1 MSLKFL
7 LDFIRTIGILL
18 GTLFLG
24 KSLRA
29 SKTTE
34 KIGKIGLG
42 TLLLSLGS
50 LLNYWMLRPNRARF
64 PRGLSLQS
72 WPVVKDGWHNSNTDM
87 IYWREYFYLIHA
99 ASPFHFGSSRCH
111 LKLWRSKDAL
121 QWEKIAHFSNA
132 PEDIRDPKFAV
143 INDRLFLYVLL
154 NRGFNPEPYTT
165 AYSVSEDGEHWTP
178 LKPIDPPGWLFW
190 RPKSC
195 DGRTW
200 YVPAYWWEHGQSI
213 LLRSVDGENWQ
224 RISTIYSGD
233 RNDETDIEF
242 LPDGRML
249 AVARLEFSEDYLRG
263 DPQGST
269 LIAIAEPPF
278 TEWNVSAKSS
288 ITRLDGPCLF
298 SYNGRIYAVG
308 RYQPIKDRPFSY
320 PGSIFSR
327 KRTSLF
333 HVAEEGLTYLGD
345 LPSAGDTSYG
355 AAVQRGEALYIVYYT
370 GDIRHDYPWVV
381 GMLCPSEIRMVCI
394 SLPEFEQW
402 AEQVIM
408 SKTHSSGAQPR

>member
-1 MSLKFL
+1 MSFKFF
-7 LDFIRTIGILL
+7 LDFLRTVGV
-18 GTLFLG
+18 LF
-24 KSLRA
+24 
-29 SKTTE
+29 
-34 KIGKIGLG
+34 G
-42 TLLLSLGS
+42 TLLLGGSGRSSNTLSKIGKLGLGTFLIGLGG
-50 LLNYWMLRPNRARF
+50 LLNYWMLRPNRARY

-87 IYWREYFYLIHA
+87 IFWRDHFYLIHA

-111 LKLWRSKDAL
+111 LKLWRSKDAVH
-121 QWEKIAHFSNA
+121 WEKIAQFSNA

-154 NRGFNPEPYTT
+154 NRAFNPEPYTT
-165 AYSVSEDGEHWTP
+165 AYSVSEDGEHWVP
-178 LKPIDPPGWLFW
+178 LKLIEPAGWLFW
-190 RPKSC
+190 RPKSL
-195 DGRTW
+195 DGKTW
-200 YVPAYWWEHGQSI
+200 YVPAYWWEHGESI
-213 LLRSVDGENWQ
+213 LLRSTDGQNWEKV
-224 RISTIYSGD
+224 STIYTGD

-249 AVARLEFSEDYLRG
+249 AVARLEFSEDFLQG
-263 DPQGST
+263 DPHGST
-269 LIAIAEPPF
+269 LIALAEPPYNN
-278 TEWNVSAKSS
+278 WKVSAKSTL
-288 ITRLDGPCLF
+288 TRLDGPCLF
-298 SYNGRIYAVG
+298 AYNGRVYALG

-333 HVAEEGLTYLGD
+333 LVQEDGLVYLGD

-355 AAVQRGEALYIVYYT
+355 AVVQRGEELYIEYYT
-370 GDIRHDYPWVV
+370 SDIRRDYPWIV

-402 AEQVIM
+402 ADQVLQ
-408 SKTHSSGAQPR
+408 SGKN